1 MFSNSSPYH
10 LEALKFMLKFRHYE
24 KTAKYEKN
32 LQSVLKKQLFLLSSV
47 KTSERFFQ
55 ICVAFLEK
63 LNFILLELNFKV
75 CSVVSISGI
84 YIVVCNSKLT

>member
-47 KTSERFFQ
+47 KTSERFFSK
-55 ICVAFLEK
+55 F
-63 LNFILLELNFKV
+63 
-75 CSVVSISGI
+75 SGLFRKAGLHLR
-84 YIVVCNSKLT
+84 SSQKLTKSSLSIGHYVGRRI